1 MRNVAEA
8 GVNQLQDSHLG
19 QTRLLWVVACGTAC
33 SNFSTSQGRSVLR
46 MPGKLIEE
54 DSEMLALN
62 SLDITSQIW
71 LGGQVK
77 NVRDLSPDH

>member
-1 MRNVAEA
+1 
-8 GVNQLQDSHLG
+8 
-19 QTRLLWVVACGTAC
+19 
-33 SNFSTSQGRSVLR
+33 

-77 NVRDLSPDH
+77 NVKDLSPDH